1 MVFEFE
7 IVLEL
12 VDFFGEGD
20 VLFFCE
26 DGDGEYEDVL
36 VVGDGLVE

>member
-7 IVLEL
+7 IVLEFMY
-12 VDFFGEGD
+12 FFGEGD

-26 DGDGEYEDVL
+26 YGYGEYEEGL
-36 VVGDGLVE
+36 VVGDGLME